1 MPVLGSST
9 SVESALALRTCHTL
23 FRHPVALIQ
32 RPGLQ
37 RGSLIWPRFHPDLN
51 DTKIALTT
59 EFRSALGLVE
69 YVDEARSCSA
79 DGIAVPYQLIDRR
92 QVNAARSAGLN
103 VQVWTP
109 NSPELLEEYC
119 KWPVS
124 ALITDYPELVPC
136 LAGGE
141 K

>member
-1 MPVLGSST
+1 MLYSYPLCSNAITTSLRSNTRAICSS
-9 SVESALALRTCHTL
+9 LWWRG
-23 FRHPVALIQ
+23 
-32 RPGLQ
+32 RPF
-37 RGSLIWPRFHPDLN
+37 SI
-51 DTKIALTT
+51 
-59 EFRSALGLVE
+59 FRSSITLGNSLG
-69 YVDEARSCSA
+69 R
-79 DGIAVPYQLIDRR
+79 LIDRR